1 MNDGLRL
8 AAVGSQLVGFIVIFL
23 MRTYEVATFWQG
35 MVLALMLI
43 SALLVWLRRRYERNR
58 KLLHQSKESSSD

>member
-8 AAVGSQLVGFIVIFL
+8 VAVGSQLIGFIVIFL
-23 MRTYEVATFWQG
+23 MRTYGVATFWQG
-35 MVLALMLI
+35 VVLALMLI

-58 KLLHQSKESSSD
+58 KLLHPRKDSSSD